1 MVINLG
7 SHRKCSEQES
17 SLGRLLL
24 AVAAFLLAW
33 GAPGWLPRRLGG
45 VCGTVAQVRDCARR
59 GRTHQLLPTRRFS
72 FRCSLVTSI
81 FPFGLGSSIPGSDR
95 GLDLR
100 SSCNRTRAE
109 PLRWPTSSSSRPA
122 RPHFL
127 ERRLLTPNHGRR
139 LRRRGA
145 GSLLAT
151 VPVSSAPLAPEGP
164 SHQHSPLTLRQAA
177 CLGRHRRRRR
187 F

>member
-7 SHRKCSEQES
+7 SHGKCSEQES

-24 AVAAFLLAW
+24 AAAAFLLAW
-33 GAPGWLPRRLGG
+33 GAPGWLPRRLGARG
-45 VCGTVAQVRDCARR
+45 RAAVVCVAQVRDCARR
-59 GRTHQLLPTRRFS
+59 GRTHQLLPS
-72 FRCSLVTSI
+72 AAALVTSI
-81 FPFGLGSSIPGSDR
+81 FPFGLGSSIAGSDR

-151 VPVSSAPLAPEGP
+151 VPAPLAPEGP
-164 SHQHSPLTLRQAA
+164 SHQHSPPTIRQAA
-177 CLGRHRRRRR
+177 CLGRHRRR